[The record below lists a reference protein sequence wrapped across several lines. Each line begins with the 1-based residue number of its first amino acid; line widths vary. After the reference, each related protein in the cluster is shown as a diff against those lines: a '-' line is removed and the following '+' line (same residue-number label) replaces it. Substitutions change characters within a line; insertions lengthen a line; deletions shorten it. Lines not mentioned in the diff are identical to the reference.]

1 MINKEKQKAV
11 LESLL
16 YVSGEEGVEM
26 EDAAGLLQIS
36 MEECSFLLE
45 EMKQQMQEKEGGL
58 CLKQTGTSYQ
68 MAAKDEYA
76 SYIEQ
81 YVITPDRPKLS
92 QAALETLAIIAYN
105 EPITKTEIDDIRS
118 VSSGSSI
125 QTLVAKALIAE
136 AGRADKIGR
145 PILYRTSKRFLEY
158 FELTSLQELPDIEQF
173 SEEKTEDPDQF
184 FSRIDAW
191 DENER

>member
-1 MINKEKQKAV
+1 MVNKEKQKAV

-45 EMKQQMQEKEGGL
+45 EMKQQMQKKEGGL

-158 FELTSLQELPDIEQF
+158 FELTSLQELPDIQQF
-173 SEEKTEDPDQF
+173 SEEKTDDPDQF

>member
-1 MINKEKQKAV
+1 
-11 LESLL
+11 
-16 YVSGEEGVEM
+16 
-26 EDAAGLLQIS
+26 
-36 MEECSFLLE
+36 
-45 EMKQQMQEKEGGL
+45 MKQQMQEKEGGL
-58 CLKQTGTSYQ
+58 CLKQTSTSYQ

-145 PILYRTSKRFLEY
+145 PILYRTSKRFL
-158 FELTSLQELPDIEQF
+158 DILSSHRCRNFRISSSSVKKKQRIRISF
-173 SEEKTEDPDQF
+173 SAGLMHGTKTTD
-184 FSRIDAW
+184 RHRA
-191 DENER
+191 ERKKGCGSTA

>member
-1 MINKEKQKAV
+1 MINNEEQKAV

-16 YVSGEEGVEM
+16 YVSGEQGVEI
-26 EDAAGLLQIS
+26 EEAAALLKIS
-36 MEECSFLLE
+36 QEECSILLE
-45 EMKQQMQEKEGGL
+45 EMKQHRDETKGGL
-58 CLKQTGTSYQ
+58 CLKQAGTVYH
-68 MAAKDEYA
+68 MATKDEFA

-105 EPITKTEIDDIRS
+105 EPITKSEIDEIRS
-118 VSSGSSI
+118 VSSGSSL

-158 FELTSLQELPDIEQF
+158 FELTSLKELPDIDQF
-173 SEEKTEDPDQF
+173 MEEKSEDPDQF
-184 FSRIDAW
+184 FSRIGTW
-191 DENER
+191 EEDEK